1 MENNSQKI
9 ENPGTADHFTRM
21 REVRLLCR
29 QMGICVGIMVLLGLL
44 AMALVVGMVSP
55 ESNVREVPD
64 TVYYM
69 DYDPEH
75 LPSSPAND
83 LVKLGYD
90 VIRYTSRH
98 LGPDQRDTTRSYAG
112 NRLAC
117 ANCHLDAGTRPFA
130 GPLIGVVKR
139 FPQYRGR
146 EDKIG
151 TISERINGCMERSMN
166 GKPIPEASLEMQA
179 MIAYM
184 EWLGRYTP
192 EDGKIGGQGFVKLA
206 IPERAVNLENGRQLF
221 LTHCISCH
229 GSDGQGQKSPD
240 GIGYTYPPL
249 WGGDSYNNGAGMTRV
264 LTAAEFIK
272 ANMPFGATYDKPV
285 LTDEE
290 AYDVAGYINQ
300 QQRPDKPNREAD
312 FPDLTKKPV
321 STPYGPYAD
330 PFTVAQHQL
339 GPFQP
344 IMEYYNKEFNLNKSK

>member
-1 MENNSQKI
+1 MNNNKQTI
-9 ENPGTADHFTRM
+9 ENPGEGNHLIRI

-29 QMGICVGIMVLLGLL
+29 QMGICVAFMVLLGLL
-44 AMALVVGMVSP
+44 AIVLMVGMISP
-55 ESNVREVPD
+55 RDTVREVPD

-69 DYDPEH
+69 DYNPQY
-75 LPSSPAND
+75 LPTSPAND

-90 VIRYTSRH
+90 IIRNTPRH
-98 LGPDQRDTTRSYAG
+98 LGPDQNDSTKSYAG

-117 ANCHLDAGTRPFA
+117 TNCHLDAGTRPFA

-151 TISERINGCMERSMN
+151 TINERINGCMERSMN
-166 GKPIPEASLEMQA
+166 GRPIPEDGREMLA

-184 EWLGRYTP
+184 QWLGRYAP
-192 EDGKIGGQGFVKLA
+192 EDGKIGGQGFVKLE
-206 IPERAVNLENGRQLF
+206 IPERAVNLENGRQIF
-221 LTHCISCH
+221 HAHCISCH
-229 GSDGQGQKSPD
+229 GSDGQGKRFPD
-240 GIGYTYPPL
+240 KVGYTYPPL
-249 WGGDSYNNGAGMTRV
+249 WGTDSYNNGAGMTRV

-272 ANMPFGATYDKPV
+272 SNMPFGATYDRPV
-285 LTDEE
+285 LSDEE

-300 QQRPDKPNREAD
+300 QQRPDKPNREVD
-312 FPDLTKKPV
+312 FPDLIKKPV

-330 PFTVAQHQL
+330 PFMVSQHQL

-344 IMEYYNKEFNLNKSK
+344 IIEYYNKEYNLTKSK